1 MDVAYLHP
9 IFLCLRGNLALLL
22 IGSSALFL
30 PVYAQSSPDS
40 LLLQDGWSSFIESQL
55 QVGLLSEEE
64 AQSAAMLYDELRRTP
79 LNINVVSAEELR
91 RIPLLTDYQI
101 YQFIHYRT
109 EHRSFHE
116 LSELKLVPG
125 WGHAWKYFAEYV

>member
-1 MDVAYLHP
+1 MNTAYLYS
-9 IFLCLRGNLALLL
+9 ILICLRGNLVLLL
-22 IGSSALFL
+22 LGCSALFA

-79 LNINVVSAEELR
+79 LDINVVSAEELR

-101 YQFIHYRT
+101 YQFIYYRT

-116 LSELKLVPG
+116 LSVLP
-125 WGHAWKYFAEYV
+125 